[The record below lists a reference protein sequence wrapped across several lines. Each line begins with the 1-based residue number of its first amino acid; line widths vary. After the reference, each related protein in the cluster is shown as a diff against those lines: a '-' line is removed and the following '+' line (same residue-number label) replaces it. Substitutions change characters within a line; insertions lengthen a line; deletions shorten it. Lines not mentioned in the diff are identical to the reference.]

1 LEVESKEQAFC
12 LANFTSVVGKNFAAH
27 LTENLVMPPLI
38 EELKSTKGEQNPDEN
53 LRNVEEMLATIKKD
67 SISQARAEML
77 SDLIAISIPIIDYF
91 INLG

>member
-1 LEVESKEQAFC
+1 MNPKNRLSV
-12 LANFTSVVGKNFAAH
+12 LPILTSVVGKNFAAH
-27 LTENLVMPPLI
+27 LTENLVMPSLI

-67 SISQARAEML
+67 VSSQGRAEML
-77 SDLIAISIPIIDYF
+77 SDLIAISIPIIDYV

>member
-1 LEVESKEQAFC
+1 
-12 LANFTSVVGKNFAAH
+12 
-27 LTENLVMPPLI
+27 MPPLI

-67 SISQARAEML
+67 VSSQGRAEML
-77 SDLIAISIPIIDYF
+77 SDLIAISIPIIDYV

>member
-1 LEVESKEQAFC
+1 
-12 LANFTSVVGKNFAAH
+12 
-27 LTENLVMPPLI
+27 MPSLI

-67 SISQARAEML
+67 VSSQGRAEML
-77 SDLIAISIPIIDYF
+77 SDLIAISIPIIDYV